1 MSVAARNERVLAPT
15 GERFDARAFVPVGG
29 GPGVLLLQEIFGFD
43 EFLESRARLLASLG
57 YSVLVP
63 DVFWRVER
71 NVSLGHDEAALQVA
85 FGYMGRFAEVP
96 KDVTTADLVAAL
108 AHLRTL
114 PETIGKVA
122 VVGYCLGGRLAYEV
136 AAASGPTASGPDA
149 SGPTACGPDAY
160 GPDAC
165 GPDACGPDACV
176 SYYGSGIAGE
186 LDLAERVA
194 CPVLFHFGG
203 SDPYLSR
210 EEIDAITAAFAGR
223 PGTEV
228 VVQEHAGHAFE
239 NSFAPMFSDPEAA
252 AASWPVTLAFLDRT
266 LRP

>member
-108 AHLRTL
+108 AHLRAL

-136 AAASGPTASGPDA
+136 AAASGPDA
-149 SGPTACGPDAY
+149 S

-165 GPDACGPDACV
+165 GPDASGPDASGPDACV

-186 LDLAERVA
+186 LELAERVA

-203 SDPYLSR
+203 SDPYLPR

>member
-71 NVSLGHDEAALQVA
+71 NVTLGHDEAALQVA
-85 FGYMGRFAEVP
+85 FGYMGRFSEIP

-114 PETIGKVA
+114 PETTGKVA

-136 AAASGPTASGPDA
+136 AAACGPDASGPDA
-149 SGPTACGPDAY
+149 S
-160 GPDAC
+160 
-165 GPDACGPDACV
+165 GPDACV
-176 SYYGSGIAGE
+176 SYYGSGIAAE
-186 LDLAERVA
+186 LDLAERIA

-239 NSFAPMFSDPEAA
+239 NSFAPMFSNPEAA

>member
-1 MSVAARNERVLAPT
+1 MRVAARNERVLAPT

-136 AAASGPTASGPDA
+136 AAASGPDA
-149 SGPTACGPDAY
+149 S
-160 GPDAC
+160 

-176 SYYGSGIAGE
+176 SYYGSGIAAE
-186 LDLAERVA
+186 LDLAERIA

-210 EEIDAITAAFAGR
+210 AEIDAITAAFAGR